1 MSPRHLLLVNPSAG
15 VGRSRKL
22 LGAAQAELDRAG
34 VEHRLV
40 LTRDLE
46 HGIAEA
52 RAAAEAGERV
62 IVMSGDGL
70 IGQVGG
76 ALAGTGAVLGIIPA
90 GRGND
95 LARVLGIPTDVRG
108 AVAAIAG
115 GEVRTIDV
123 GEANGARFLCIASC
137 GFDSVVNQR
146 ANETRLLRG
155 SFVYAYAALRTL
167 ASWKPAS
174 FTLTLDGERVAV
186 RGYSVAAA
194 NSSAYGG
201 GMYIA
206 PDARLDDGLVDVV
219 ATAEGSKLKFL
230 RALPS
235 VFKGEHVKRPE
246 VHVWRVRE
254 VRIEADRPFK
264 VFADGDPITELP
276 ATVRVLPSALRV
288 IVPRE
293 AVR

>member
-246 VHVWRVRE
+246 AHVWRVRE

>member
-1 MSPRHLLLVNPSAG
+1 
-15 VGRSRKL
+15 
-22 LGAAQAELDRAG
+22 
-34 VEHRLV
+34 
-40 LTRDLE
+40 
-46 HGIAEA
+46 
-52 RAAAEAGERV
+52 
-62 IVMSGDGL
+62 
-70 IGQVGG
+70 
-76 ALAGTGAVLGIIPA
+76 
-90 GRGND
+90 
-95 LARVLGIPTDVRG
+95 
-108 AVAAIAG
+108 
-115 GEVRTIDV
+115 
-123 GEANGARFLCIASC
+123 
-137 GFDSVVNQR
+137 
-146 ANETRLLRG
+146 
-155 SFVYAYAALRTL
+155 
-167 ASWKPAS
+167 
-174 FTLTLDGERVAV
+174 GERVAV